1 MKKITVGNIRFT
13 KPVIEKLVDIYY
25 VVENEGK
32 DILKHRYFI
41 LSYDEFDTSYEKL
54 VEKLGEKDIKLL
66 VIDET
71 VSVDFGDEELQKHM
85 DTKILYDEEWI
96 IKHNPDRENFEQWLV
111 EFVDRLILTEKGKC

>member
-25 VVENEGK
+25 VVEKEGK

-85 DTKILYDEEWI
+85 NTKVLYDENWI
-96 IKHNPDRENFEQWLV
+96 SRYNPDRENFEQWLV